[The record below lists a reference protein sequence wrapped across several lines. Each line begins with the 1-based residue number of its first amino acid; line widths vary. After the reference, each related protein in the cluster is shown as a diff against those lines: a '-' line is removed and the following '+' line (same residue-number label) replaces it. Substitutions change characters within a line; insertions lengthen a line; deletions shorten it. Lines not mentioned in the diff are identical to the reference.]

1 MDTATT
7 SSIKKMSPQFLV
19 TDFERSIQYY
29 TQVLGFDLEFRYE
42 DFYVSVIK
50 EGYSIHLKTR
60 NSLIKDSANK
70 KDNED
75 LDIIFSVEGIDGL
88 YEEFLNNSVE
98 FVQLLRQMPY
108 GKEFYVAD
116 PDGHI
121 IAFIEEAL

>member
-1 MDTATT
+1 
-7 SSIKKMSPQFLV
+7 MSPQLLV
-19 TDFERSIQYY
+19 ADIDRSVEFY
-29 TQVLGFDLEFRYE
+29 TKTLGFDLEFRYE